1 VSGNLRRIVSQ
12 KFPYL
17 ESEGLLATAEKFSD
31 EAYDFLAN
39 LEIISKAIDH
49 AKNLKEMQLDLN
61 ALFIRRNTPSVL

>member
-1 VSGNLRRIVSQ
+1 
-12 KFPYL
+12 
-17 ESEGLLATAEKFSD
+17 LATAEKFSD

>member
-49 AKNLKEMQLDLN
+49 AKNLKEMQSDLN